1 MGRELQKRKRRSSR
15 ATVTMPHRR
24 KKALNPMG
32 NDIIA
37 QNWDRKATLSQNYSR
52 FGLVSKLGATAGGP
66 AQAAAP
72 KASKKKD
79 PLAIKSADHGMLRI
93 QEVRVERDAAGK
105 IIRVI
110 RDANPLDDP
119 LNALDDYAATNAM
132 ADDGEEWGG
141 IEDKDSHGRQSRP
154 AVICE
159 LERQASVPEE
169 KHLRHQSERE
179 TEWLQRLIAKH
190 GDDVS
195 AMARDAKL
203 NPMQQTRGDLARRLK
218 KAGLL

>member
-15 ATVTMPHRR
+15 ATVKMPHRR

-66 AQAAAP
+66 AQTSASSAP
-72 KASKKKD
+72 KANKKD

-105 IIRVI
+105 IVRVI
-110 RDANPLDDP
+110 REANPLDDP
-119 LNALDDYAATNAM
+119 LNALDDYAATHAM

-141 IEDKDSHGRQSRP
+141 IEDNKRQRP

-190 GDDVS
+190 GDDVA

-203 NPMQQTRGDLARRLK
+203 NPMQQTKGDLARRLK